1 MESVLEVLQK
11 AEAYLE
17 RAKIENPKIDAQWLL
32 AEALGCKRLELFL
45 QYERP
50 LDEDVLQPLRE
61 SVRRR
66 ARGEP
71 LQYIIGSLDFHDIRL
86 AVGPGVLVPRPE
98 TEQLVERVISLLQEW
113 EAPRVVDLGTGSG
126 AIALALAA
134 ALPAAR
140 ILALDRSREALEQA
154 RANADRLGLRE
165 RVSFRK
171 GDWLSELELEADCIV
186 ANPPYLTE
194 EEWETARVE
203 VREHEPREALVAAD
217 GGMADLKRILA
228 EAPDR
233 LAAGG
238 LVALEMGVGHAAVL
252 GEEARI
258 CGFREVTVEADDS
271 GRDRFLIGRKGTT
284 NVSEGR

>member
-11 AEAYLE
+11 AEAYLA
-17 RAKIENPKIDAQWLL
+17 RAGIENPKIDAQWLL
-32 AEALGCKRLELFL
+32 AEVLGCKRLELFL

-61 SVRRR
+61 AVRRR

-71 LQYIIGSLDFHDIRL
+71 LQYVIGYLDFHDIRL
-86 AVGPGVLVPRPE
+86 EVGPGVLVPRPE
-98 TEQLVERVISLLQEW
+98 TEQLVERLISLLQER

-140 ILALDRSREALEQA
+140 ILAVDRSREALEQA
-154 RANADRLGLRE
+154 RANAERLGLRE
-165 RVSFRK
+165 RVSFRR
-171 GDWLSELELEADCIV
+171 GDWLSQLELEADCIV

-194 EEWETARVE
+194 EEWESARPE
-203 VREHEPREALVAAD
+203 VRRYEPREALVAPD

-228 EAPDR
+228 QAPER
-233 LAAGG
+233 LAQGG
-238 LVALEMGVGHAAVL
+238 IVALEMGIGHGAPL
-252 GEEARI
+252 KEQARA
-258 CGFREVTVEADDS
+258 CGFSDVTVEPDDS
-271 GRDRFLIGRKGTT
+271 GRDRFLICHKG
-284 NVSEGR
+284 S